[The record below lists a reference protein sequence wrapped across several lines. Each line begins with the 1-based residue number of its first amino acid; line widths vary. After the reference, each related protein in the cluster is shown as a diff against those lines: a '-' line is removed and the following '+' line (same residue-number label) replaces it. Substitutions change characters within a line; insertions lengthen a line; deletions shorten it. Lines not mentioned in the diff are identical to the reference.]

1 MDKIWCSYRSKTNE
15 FVLDETTDYIGLTNT
30 TVIFDTNPD
39 LSLKYLLALLNS
51 SLLTFRYMSI
61 GKPTGNGVREYFET
75 GVGNLPIPNASKTQQ
90 DELVALVDQM
100 MVAVKKQHNAV
111 SEQDKRVADTL
122 VSAIDNQI
130 NQKVY
135 ELYGIT
141 DPNDIAV
148 IEGKSE

>member
-1 MDKIWCSYRSKTNE
+1 M
-15 FVLDETTDYIGLTNT
+15 LGLPAFT
-30 TVIFDTNPD
+30 
-39 LSLKYLLALLNS
+39 A
-51 SLLTFRYMSI
+51 
-61 GKPTGNGVREYFET
+61 
-75 GVGNLPIPNASKTQQ
+75 TQQ
-90 DELVALVDQM
+90 QELANLADQM